1 MTPSKL
7 CALLGCTTLVAGD
20 IWSDCSTSAAH
31 LKNLNVVSITITPD
45 PPVKTVKVKGVKL
58 NIGITGTLDEE
69 LTAGSLNVWIK
80 FLVACACYL
89 RNAVPLVCVISLV
102 SLHILLLAVRVGCG
116 ASGARA
122 AAVLLFC
129 PCQCPA
135 CPCQRVS
142 HLLVLAF

>member
-31 LKNLNVVSITITPD
+31 LKNLKCVHHACD
-45 PPVKTVKVKGVKL
+45 PPVKVKGVKL

-102 SLHILLLAVRVGCG
+102 HILLLAVRVGCG